1 KNSRSLGKYKKMF
14 KRKQSDASI
23 PLLSHSENEPI
34 QSKNKS
40 TLFGKFY
47 GEKIETSTTNE
58 KSSSRK
64 TVSFIELFQFA
75 DKWDILLLIIGFSL
89 SLIQGF
95 IFPWT
100 LYLLGRLC
108 GTFAQRVYDQ
118 CLFVASSQ
126 CPFGIDIN
134 TIPYNQYYKL
144 CHSNNSAIQLVIED
158 YPDFHKRIY
167 HLIVNLIVLACIQFF
182 VSGIGYM
189 VFTTT
194 SKRQT
199 NRIRQLLFRTIL
211 NKTLT
216 YFDTHSS
223 TEWYM
228 KLSSNIDHIALGIG
242 DKLTTFITTSLYSLF
257 GMIICL
263 FIYWPLA
270 LVLFIIIFWNFFLIS
285 YLSTV
290 ITRISVDEMRTY
302 AKAGSVAQEGL
313 SALRTILA
321 NNAVGF
327 IIKRY
332 TNYLDLV
339 QRYTKKKSIVFG
351 LIHSTLKIVAY
362 LFNVVC
368 LITVIFIFR
377 HLSEKNQPSINDIL
391 TILTVAGI
399 CLGLVTQAGAFSVF
413 VSEAKGAAVDV
424 FAMLN
429 EDQTTN
435 EDINDDKHLRTEA
448 SFNNIQFTHVTFTYP
463 SRPTTYALNDISF
476 SLDRGN
482 TVALVGHSGSGKS
495 SCIQL
500 LTRFYDVTSGEI
512 LLDGINL
519 TDYNRQWLRQH
530 IAIVNQDAAI
540 FSTTIFYNIQYG
552 NAKATRKDVIEAA
565 KQANAHTFI
574 MALPNKYDTM
584 IGSRGFNLSGGE
596 RQRIVLARALIQ
608 QAPILLLDE
617 PTSALDSHSEALF
630 QQALYR
636 SCQDRIV
643 LIVAHRLSTI
653 RKCSHIYLLD
663 HGQIVESGNH
673 ESLMTLQGLYFK
685 LVQAQQ
691 QYNAT
696 EIVTDML
703 SDDNDNEM
711 RYRHV
716 SSSDKNVSLLNTND
730 TTLTK
735 TKYPFFT
742 LLKLARPE
750 YNYIII
756 GSIICLIYSGFDV
769 LYSILLGYSVKV
781 LQECHIKQQE
791 QNIKFHANFAVA
803 ATAFIKR
810 LRIKALTAF
819 FRQEVGWHDRQEN
832 NSTALCVRL
841 STDADDVKRLLN
853 IRIIFVIQAI
863 GTLFIGTII
872 GLIINWRLMLIVNIQ
887 LIIYALV
894 VAGIIYINERNTILH
909 NKIIQEATTLTV
921 ECISNIRTVRQ
932 LGKDKD
938 FSNQYNALV
947 DQTELPTQTIVVL
960 GFLSGIRHSIGRF
973 AVGILYA
980 VGLKFV
986 DNNLLSLDEM
996 TIVFVYAI
1004 FISVGTMITEMAA
1017 AEIGRTGTASRNF
1030 VNLFERQSLI
1040 DIEASNK
1047 HKPNSFN
1054 SDINFDQ
1061 VTFSYPTRPHIKIL
1075 DHLSMQIHRGQTIAL
1090 VGPSGCGKSSIIQLL
1105 TRFYDVDDGH
1115 LFIDNNDIRSLDVDW
1130 WRSQIGLVNQE
1141 PILFDTT
1148 IKENILFGCQ
1158 YRSQSLPTDEQI
1170 IQVAKLAKIHD
1181 FICSLPQAYE
1191 TNVGV
1196 EGTQMSTGQK
1206 QRIVIARCLLRQTKL
1221 LLFDEATSA
1230 LDTVNEQLIQQALEE
1245 AHLNENSTTII
1256 VAHRL
1261 STIQRSSMIYVFNN
1275 QGDIIESGT
1284 HETLLALKGIYY
1296 RMITA
1301 FTH

>member
-1 KNSRSLGKYKKMF
+1 MNK
-14 KRKQSDASI
+14 
-23 PLLSHSENEPI
+23 I
-34 QSKNKS
+34 Q
-40 TLFGKFY
+40 
-47 GEKIETSTTNE
+47 
-58 KSSSRK
+58 
-64 TVSFIELFQFA
+64 
-75 DKWDILLLIIGFSL
+75 
-89 SLIQGF
+89 
-95 IFPWT
+95 
-100 LYLLGRLC
+100 
-108 GTFAQRVYDQ
+108 
-118 CLFVASSQ
+118 
-126 CPFGIDIN
+126 
-134 TIPYNQYYKL
+134 
-144 CHSNNSAIQLVIED
+144 
-158 YPDFHKRIY
+158 PD
-167 HLIVNLIVLACIQFF
+167 
-182 VSGIGYM
+182 
-189 VFTTT
+189 
-194 SKRQT
+194 
-199 NRIRQLLFRTIL
+199 
-211 NKTLT
+211 
-216 YFDTHSS
+216 
-223 TEWYM
+223 
-228 KLSSNIDHIALGIG
+228 
-242 DKLTTFITTSLYSLF
+242 
-257 GMIICL
+257 
-263 FIYWPLA
+263 
-270 LVLFIIIFWNFFLIS
+270 
-285 YLSTV
+285 
-290 ITRISVDEMRTY
+290 
-302 AKAGSVAQEGL
+302 
-313 SALRTILA
+313 
-321 NNAVGF
+321 
-327 IIKRY
+327 
-332 TNYLDLV
+332 
-339 QRYTKKKSIVFG
+339 
-351 LIHSTLKIVAY
+351 
-362 LFNVVC
+362 
-368 LITVIFIFR
+368 
-377 HLSEKNQPSINDIL
+377 
-391 TILTVAGI
+391 
-399 CLGLVTQAGAFSVF
+399 
-413 VSEAKGAAVDV
+413 
-424 FAMLN
+424 
-429 EDQTTN
+429 
-435 EDINDDKHLRTEA
+435 
-448 SFNNIQFTHVTFTYP
+448 
-463 SRPTTYALNDISF
+463 
-476 SLDRGN
+476 
-482 TVALVGHSGSGKS
+482 
-495 SCIQL
+495 
-500 LTRFYDVTSGEI
+500 
-512 LLDGINL
+512 
-519 TDYNRQWLRQH
+519 
-530 IAIVNQDAAI
+530 AI

-1230 LDTVNEQLIQQALEE
+1230 LDTVNEQVIIFFEIQEDKQQPMPHFVCPGCNSRCDTKHNGDCDRRDPPVDYTYVSVRDINPGQQCQKCGVPVGDPRPAYETNVGVEGTQMSTGQKQRIVIARCLLRQTKLLLFDEATSALDTVNEQLIQQALEE